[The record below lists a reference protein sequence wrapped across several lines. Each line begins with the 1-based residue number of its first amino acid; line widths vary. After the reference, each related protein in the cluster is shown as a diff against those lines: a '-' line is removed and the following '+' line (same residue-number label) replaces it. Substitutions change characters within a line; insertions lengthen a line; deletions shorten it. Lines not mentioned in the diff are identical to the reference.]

1 MFWLGFLLGL
11 PTGLAL
17 SFLAIFRALSGTR

>member
-17 SFLAIFRALSGTR
+17 TFVAILRALSATR